1 MKRPHLL
8 PSDRTGGGSLA
19 RSTITT
25 ASTADP
31 LMLLPAELLV
41 KIISHLQ
48 PSFYWLFFL
57 NQTSRALRQF
67 IKTHACAICNASIR
81 ENHADKLELL
91 GMELVNGWL
100 VPTHPDLLFQE
111 VRNEKLFRAEHYLP
125 KSWTFPIR
133 LSNPGPAF
141 LFMLPVIC
149 RREKGKDGKEVKTVS
164 LNYRVHCSVNG
175 LEWTTGRNVPA
186 DPRPR
191 RWALTW
197 FYGYPEDRCAKARRG

>member
-1 MKRPHLL
+1 MTTSHSLQ
-8 PSDRTGGGSLA
+8 SDRTSGSLT
-19 RSTITT
+19 RGTITT

-31 LMLLPAELLV
+31 LTLLPAELLV

-57 NQTSRALRQF
+57 HQTSRALRQF

-81 ENHADKLELL
+81 ENHADKLKLL
-91 GMELVNGWL
+91 DMKLVNGWL
-100 VPTHPDLLFQE
+100 VPTHQDLLFQE
-111 VRNEKLFRAEHYLP
+111 VRNEKLFRAEHGLP
-125 KSWTFPIR
+125 KSWTFPIK

-149 RREKGKDGKEVKTVS
+149 CRDKGKDDKEVTTVN

-175 LEWTTGRNVPA
+175 LEWTMGRNVPA

-197 FYGYPEDRCAKARRG
+197 FYGYPKNPGAAVPRG